1 MDTEPVQGTYRES
14 ASERLLTFERGER
27 RAVLSQ
33 PRQGYGMVIVRRSA
47 DGPELE
53 RYYGLEQA
61 LDHAAEVLGV
71 RPRDLSVPDA
81 GADMGM

>member
-1 MDTEPVQGTYRES
+1 MDTDTVRGTYRES
-14 ASERLLTFERGER
+14 ATERVLTFERGER

-33 PRQGYGMVIVRRSA
+33 PRQGYGMVIVRRSV

-71 RPRDLSVPDA
+71 RSPDLSVPDVA
-81 GADMGM
+81 ADMGM